1 MHEIKESDWKRLRQV
16 HAAALDRFCVAALT
30 RIHHATQATATT
42 PHERYLTV
50 FRVVADEDKRLAAIF
65 DDLKRSS
72 AVMHLVSMRA
82 AGLVTDDEYAEFNQ
96 DLRDTVDSVLAP

>member
-1 MHEIKESDWKRLRQV
+1 MHEIRESDWKRLRQV

-30 RIHHATQATATT
+30 RIHHATQDTAPA

-50 FRVVADEDKRLAAIF
+50 FRIVASEDKRLAAIF
-65 DDLKRSS
+65 DDLRRSN

-82 AGLVTDDEYAEFNQ
+82 AGLVTDDEYAKFSQ
-96 DLRDTVDSVLAP
+96 DLRDTVDCVLAP